1 MEVLRK
7 WEQWKK
13 GGAKEEY
20 LKTKKSAKTVVY
32 FENGEAQ
39 TEQFVSINSNSD
51 INYIFKMVK
60 SLKRG
65 NVDAVGEKWVRNDN
79 EKQAWQSHH
88 QKLLNVEFLW
98 NAANMSEWVK
108 PQKPQRWHLK
118 QSESWNLAKLLDSL
132 VLS

>member
-32 FENGEAQ
+32 FENGETQ

-51 INYIFKMVK
+51 VSYIFKMVE

-65 NVDAVGEKWVRNDN
+65 NVDAVGEKCVRNDN
-79 EKQAWQSHH
+79 EKLAWQSHHH

-98 NAANMSEWVK
+98 NAANMSE
-108 PQKPQRWHLK
+108 
-118 QSESWNLAKLLDSL
+118 
-132 VLS
+132 